1 MANNFIGSGIL
12 FGTGSTVG
20 TLTGLGSLTLLQSSD
35 YSSEA
40 DEELI
45 KDASGNT
52 SGVIKY
58 DHRAKATLEFIPTSG
73 SNVGTLVVTASLFPS
88 AGATL
93 ALTDALF
100 TPLGGT
106 WIVDGVSC
114 PRSNTKALM
123 ARINLSRYLQNSVP
137 A

>member
-12 FGTGSTVG
+12 FGTGSTVA

-35 YSSEA
+35 FSSEA

-73 SNVGTLVVTASLFPS
+73 SNVGTLAVTAYPS

-100 TPLGGT
+100 TPIDET
-106 WIVDGVSC
+106 WIVDGVNFT
-114 PRSNTKALM
+114 RSNTKALM
-123 ARINLSRYLQNSVP
+123 ARINLSRYLQNGVP